1 MKTRILLAVM
11 LIFLSWQSAALP
23 HIEYEADL
31 DEVTAAVKAQEMSP
45 FIDLLAIIERDFN
58 GRVIKVELEKED
70 DYSEDD
76 IWIYEIKILD
86 ADRNVVKAHFDAK
99 TFRLLA
105 IKGHKLERFFN
116 KNR

>member
-1 MKTRILLAVM
+1 MKTRILLTVM
-11 LIFLSWQSAALP
+11 LIFMSWQSVAMP
-23 HIEYEADL
+23 HIEYEEDL
-31 DEVTAAVKAQEMSP
+31 DEVTAAVKAKEISP

-58 GRVIKVELEKED
+58 GRVIKVELEKDD
-70 DYSEDD
+70 DYSDDD

-86 ADRNVVKAHFDAK
+86 ADRNVVKADFDAK

>member
-11 LIFLSWQSAALP
+11 LIFVSWQIAAMP
-23 HIEYEADL
+23 HIEYEEDL
-31 DEVTAAVKAQEMSP
+31 DEVTAAVKAKEIST

-70 DYSEDD
+70 DYSDDD

-86 ADRNVVKAHFDAK
+86 VDRNVVKAHFDAK

-105 IKGHKLERFFN
+105 IKGHKLERFFS

>member
-1 MKTRILLAVM
+1 M
-11 LIFLSWQSAALP
+11 P
-23 HIEYEADL
+23 HIEYEEDL
-31 DEVTAAVKAQEMSP
+31 DEVTAAVEAKEISP

-58 GRVIKVELEKED
+58 GRVIKVELEKDD

-86 ADRNVVKAHFDAK
+86 ADRNVVKADFDAK

-105 IKGHKLERFFN
+105 IKGHKLEHFFN
-116 KNR
+116 PHR

>member
-1 MKTRILLAVM
+1 M
-11 LIFLSWQSAALP
+11 LIFTSWQSVAMP
-23 HIEYEADL
+23 HIEYEEDL
-31 DEVTAAVKAQEMSP
+31 DEVTAAVKSQEISP

-58 GRVIKVELEKED
+58 GRRVIKVELEKED
-70 DYSEDD
+70 DYSDDD
-76 IWIYEIKILD
+76 IWIYEIKMLD

-105 IKGHKLERFFN
+105 IKGHKLERLFN

>member
-1 MKTRILLAVM
+1 MKTRILLTVM
-11 LIFLSWQSAALP
+11 LIFMSWQSVAMP
-23 HIEYEADL
+23 HIEYEEDL
-31 DEVTAAVKAQEMSP
+31 DEVTAAVEAKEISP

-58 GRVIKVELEKED
+58 GRVIKVELEKDD

-86 ADRNVVKAHFDAK
+86 ADRNVVKADFDAK

-116 KNR
+116 QNR